1 MDEIKVAE
9 KVKERVLEYATRRFQ
24 EEIRQNE
31 LGADNDDS
39 LRYWAAYIEGATAQ
53 LKECTEILKAINK
66 MAEG

>member
-39 LRYWAAYIEGATAQ
+39 LRYWVAYIEGATAQ
-53 LKECTEILKAINK
+53 IKECTEMLKAINET
-66 MAEG
+66 AEG

>member
-1 MDEIKVAE
+1 MEKIKVEA

-31 LGADNDDS
+31 FGADNDYS

-53 LKECTEILKAINK
+53 LKECTEMLKAINET
-66 MAEG
+66 AED